1 MKRILTI
8 LAATLLLTAAMAG
21 TASASSYDSVAEE
34 LSAIGVFRGTA
45 GGFELD
51 RAPTRSEAAIMLVR
65 LYGAEDKAKAAYDA
79 GEITHPFTDVSAY
92 TSPYVAWLYTNGITN
107 GTSATTFGSGRACTL
122 QNYVVFLLR
131 ALGYKDGTDFQYAQA
146 TNLAQTCGF
155 YTPLLFDGTFLRDD
169 LAALTYQALAA
180 NVKGTDTSLLASL
193 IASGA
198 IDKTAAKP
206 LTDKIDAYLA
216 LVTSTSGME
225 SHSMDLD
232 TVSVTDMT
240 IKADGKTT
248 SSKMTTSS
256 STQSIIN
263 GSDIRMAVT
272 SKTTADGTAVESSSW
287 IKDGWLYTAT
297 AAEDG
302 TAKIKLSVG
311 DDFAELEDLVQLPDL
326 NVSGLATVKSISSRK
341 SGTDTVYT
349 LVVDKNTLNGLM
361 DSIMTGML
369 ESFGSMGD
377 VKFST
382 QFSDMT
388 IQYTVGSQGA
398 LKGLHTVY
406 SAAVDI
412 SAPATADSPAQAVA
426 IDCAYDTT
434 VTVKATGSAVKIT
447 FPDFSDFVEIDM
459 G

>member
-1 MKRILTI
+1 M
-8 LAATLLLTAAMAG
+8 
-21 TASASSYDSVAEE
+21 
-34 LSAIGVFRGTA
+34 
-45 GGFELD
+45 
-51 RAPTRSEAAIMLVR
+51 
-65 LYGAEDKAKAAYDA
+65 
-79 GEITHPFTDVSAY
+79 
-92 TSPYVAWLYTNGITN
+92 
-107 GTSATTFGSGRACTL
+107 
-122 QNYVVFLLR
+122 
-131 ALGYKDGTDFQYAQA
+131 
-146 TNLAQTCGF
+146 
-155 YTPLLFDGTFLRDD
+155 
-169 LAALTYQALAA
+169 
-180 NVKGTDTSLLASL
+180 KGTDTSLLASL

>member
-1 MKRILTI
+1 M
-8 LAATLLLTAAMAG
+8 
-21 TASASSYDSVAEE
+21 
-34 LSAIGVFRGTA
+34 
-45 GGFELD
+45 
-51 RAPTRSEAAIMLVR
+51 
-65 LYGAEDKAKAAYDA
+65 
-79 GEITHPFTDVSAY
+79 
-92 TSPYVAWLYTNGITN
+92 
-107 GTSATTFGSGRACTL
+107 
-122 QNYVVFLLR
+122 VFLLR

-206 LTDKIDAYLA
+206 LTDKIDAYRA

-287 IKDGWLYTAT
+287 IKNGWLYTAT

-349 LVVDKNTLNGLM
+349 WSLTR
-361 DSIMTGML
+361 IP
-369 ESFGSMGD
+369 
-377 VKFST
+377 ST
-382 QFSDMT
+382 
-388 IQYTVGSQGA
+388 A
-398 LKGLHTVY
+398 
-406 SAAVDI
+406 
-412 SAPATADSPAQAVA
+412 
-426 IDCAYDTT
+426 
-434 VTVKATGSAVKIT
+434 
-447 FPDFSDFVEIDM
+447 
-459 G
+459 

>member
-1 MKRILTI
+1 M
-8 LAATLLLTAAMAG
+8 
-21 TASASSYDSVAEE
+21 
-34 LSAIGVFRGTA
+34 
-45 GGFELD
+45 
-51 RAPTRSEAAIMLVR
+51 
-65 LYGAEDKAKAAYDA
+65 
-79 GEITHPFTDVSAY
+79 
-92 TSPYVAWLYTNGITN
+92 
-107 GTSATTFGSGRACTL
+107 
-122 QNYVVFLLR
+122 
-131 ALGYKDGTDFQYAQA
+131 
-146 TNLAQTCGF
+146 
-155 YTPLLFDGTFLRDD
+155 
-169 LAALTYQALAA
+169 
-180 NVKGTDTSLLASL
+180 
-193 IASGA
+193 
-198 IDKTAAKP
+198 
-206 LTDKIDAYLA
+206 
-216 LVTSTSGME
+216 
-225 SHSMDLD
+225 D

-297 AAEDG
+297 AAKDG

-369 ESFGSMGD
+369 GSFGSMDD

-388 IQYTVGSQGA
+388 IHYTVGSQGA

-412 SAPATADSPAQAVA
+412 SIPATADSPAQAMTMN
-426 IDCAYDTT
+426 CAYDTT

>member
-1 MKRILTI
+1 MKRFFTLLFT
-8 LAATLLLTAAMAG
+8 ALLLTAALCVS
-21 TASASSYDSVAEE
+21 ASASQYDSAAQD
-34 LSAIGVFRGTA
+34 LSAIGMFRGT
-45 GGFELD
+45 GNGFDLD

-107 GTSATTFGSGRACTL
+107 GTSATTF
-122 QNYVVFLLR
+122 
-131 ALGYKDGTDFQYAQA
+131 GTDFQYAQA

-206 LTDKIDAYLA
+206 LTDKIDAYRA
-216 LVTSTSGME
+216 LVTSTSGTE

-341 SGTDTVYT
+341 SGADTVYT

-369 ESFGSMGD
+369 GSFGSMDD

-388 IQYTVGSQGA
+388 IHYTVGSQGA

-412 SAPATADSPAQAVA
+412 SIPATADSPAQAMTMN
-426 IDCAYDTT
+426 CAYDTT